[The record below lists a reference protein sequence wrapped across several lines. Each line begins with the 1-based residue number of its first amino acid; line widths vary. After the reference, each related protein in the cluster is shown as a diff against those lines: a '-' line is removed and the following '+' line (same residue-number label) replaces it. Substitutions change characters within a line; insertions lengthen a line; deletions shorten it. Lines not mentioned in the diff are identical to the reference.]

1 LHSELAG
8 AALSGNAGLKEVVPM
23 TAVRIDHPK
32 LDRVSRR
39 WGQIGQTLPPESDA
53 EREAA
58 ELVVGAQLGLQ
69 RLGPPGPI
77 EIWGC
82 PATPGA
88 LLGEKMLKDR
98 MTTGHEVQEKWSLR
112 EIFDQSTAR
121 FEQPASEVDE
131 ERGPPHCPMRWE

>member
-1 LHSELAG
+1 
-8 AALSGNAGLKEVVPM
+8 M

-39 WGQIGQTLPPESDA
+39 WGQIAQALPPERDA
-53 EREAA
+53 E
-58 ELVVGAQLGLQ
+58 QLGLQ

-88 LLGEKMLKDR
+88 LLGQKALGER
-98 MTTGHEVQEKWSLR
+98 VSGETVSEAWSLR
-112 EIFDQSTAR
+112 ELLERPVTRID
-121 FEQPASEVDE
+121 QPAIEVDH
-131 ERGPPHCPMRWE
+131 ERGPPHCPMR